1 MKDFFLHH
9 CAMLAQLQTLRFS
22 WKLYRYTKGS
32 LPEGAVCVSRLE
44 EF

>member
-1 MKDFFLHH
+1 MKDAFPYR

-32 LPEGAVCVSRLE
+32 LPEGAGKTVR
-44 EF
+44 F